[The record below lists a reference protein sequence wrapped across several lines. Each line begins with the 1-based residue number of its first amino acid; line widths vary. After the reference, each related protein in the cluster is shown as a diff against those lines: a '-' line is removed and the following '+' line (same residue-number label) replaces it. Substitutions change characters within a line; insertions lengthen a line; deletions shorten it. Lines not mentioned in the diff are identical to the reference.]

1 MKLSPRLEAFCIHFI
16 ENGGKAYDASI
27 KAGFTERVALTSPSS
42 ILGREDVRTRLGELS
57 APLVEGGV
65 SIKTVLDDIGII
77 KELARVPYY
86 DAQGNKRYELGAL
99 LKAAE
104 LEGKY
109 LKMFSDKID
118 IDVKTQVLN
127 TASLEGVPTDVL
139 EKIEAIYAEHRE
151 NRDAIACDYTVSQ

>member
-16 ENGGKAYDASI
+16 ENGGKDYDASI

-42 ILGREDVRTRLGELS
+42 ILGREDVRSRLGELS
-57 APLVEGGV
+57 APLLEGGV

-86 DAQGNKRYELGAL
+86 DAQGNMRHELGAL

-118 IDVKTQVLN
+118 IELKNKVIN
-127 TASLEGVPTDVL
+127 TVNLEGVPTDVL
-139 EKIEAIYAEHRE
+139 EKIEAIYNDHRE
-151 NRDAIACDYTVSQ
+151 KKDAISVDYTVSQ

>member
-27 KAGFTERVALTSPSS
+27 KAGFSDKVALTSPSS
-42 ILGREDVRTRLGELS
+42 ILGREDVRSRLGELS
-57 APLVEGGV
+57 APIVEGGV
-65 SIKTVLDDIGII
+65 SIKTVLDDIGVI

-86 DAQGNKRYELGAL
+86 DAQGNKRHELGAL

-118 IDVKTQVLN
+118 IELKNKVIN
-127 TASLEGVPTDVL
+127 TVNLEGVPTEVL
-139 EKIEAIYAEHRE
+139 EKIEAIYNDHRE
-151 NRDAIACDYTVSQ
+151 RKDAIAVDYTVSQ